1 MEASQIVMLGFGLL
15 VLAGL
20 LVPLIGLVLHEL
32 GARDQ
37 EWPIA
42 RR

>member
-1 MEASQIVMLGFGLL
+1 MEASQIMMLGFGLL

-32 GARDQ
+32 GVRDQ
-37 EWPIA
+37 EWPIVH
-42 RR
+42 R